1 MRQGPSFP
9 FITLWSHVES
19 SRITWWLCR
28 YTGYVC
34 YGLAGLW
41 VCLLFFMRKRISMA
55 IGVIKEASRAVGAM
69 KAGRVGHALLP
80 CSRGGG
86 DERGSYVEHGAV
98 YLMCVHS
105 C

>member
-9 FITLWSHVES
+9 LITLWSHVES

-80 CSRGGG
+80 CNLDIVGL
-86 DERGSYVEHGAV
+86 VEGEMSQGLTQCMA
-98 YLMCVHS
+98 LCT
-105 C
+105 